1 MKGASVKLVRLP
13 NLKPGD
19 KTGLDDFLSIAGAK
33 AFEAVRDAA
42 QPYNSEA
49 AGVPIIECVADVIAR
64 EVEYLWDQRL
74 PIAMLSGLEGNPGD
88 GKTFIAL
95 EIAARGSRGQQPYSK
110 AKCQPFS
117 TLYMSYE
124 NITAI
129 TTKQR
134 FSAMGGDQ
142 KRLFVL
148 NGARNSDGTE
158 RPITLAD
165 VGTIEVAIKKTH
177 ARLIIIDP
185 LQSYMGANV
194 DSHKANETRPLLDAL
209 AKVAERLNVCV
220 LIVRHLAKGA
230 GGRAIHRGLGS
241 IDITGAMR
249 SVLMV
254 GTAPDEPQNRALV
267 HTKSNIGPLAESLR
281 FSIEG
286 KDNTAKIVWK
296 GASELTAADLAAP
309 DAGKRRETQIGRAQK
324 YLLAALADGP
334 QPVNALVEGSDG
346 EFSLQVLNKAGKEL
360 AIRKSRKGESGAWV
374 WGLPELKF
382 ARKQVGHESE

>member
-1 MKGASVKLVRLP
+1 MKGANVKLVRLP
-13 NLKPGD
+13 NLIPGD
-19 KTGLDDFLSIAGAK
+19 KTGLDDFLRIAGPA
-33 AFEAVRDAA
+33 AFEAVRETARPHNAKADG
-42 QPYNSEA
+42 S
-49 AGVPIIECVADVIAR
+49 PIIECVADVEAR

-74 PIAMLSGLEGNPGD
+74 PVAMLSGLEGNPGD

-95 EIAARGSRGQQPYSK
+95 EIAAQGSKGRQPYSK
-110 AKCQPFS
+110 TKCQPFS

-134 FSAMGGDQ
+134 FAAMGGEQ
-142 KRLFVL
+142 KKLFVL
-148 NGARNSDGTE
+148 NGARNPDGTE

-165 VGTIEVAIKKTH
+165 VGTIEAAIKKTH
-177 ARLIIIDP
+177 ARLVIIDP

-209 AKVAERLNVCV
+209 AKVAERLNVCI
-220 LIVRHLAKGA
+220 LIIRHLAKSS
-230 GGRAIHRGLGS
+230 GGRSVHKGLGS

-249 SVLMV
+249 SVMMV

-286 KDNTAKIVWK
+286 KGNAAKIVWR
-296 GASELTAADLAAP
+296 GPSELTAADLTAP
-309 DAGKRRETQIGRAQK
+309 DTGKRRETQIGRAQK
-324 YLLAALADGP
+324 YLLTALADGP
-334 QPVNALVEGSDG
+334 HPVTALVEGSDG

-360 AIRKSRKGESGAWV
+360 GIRKSRKGESGAWV
-374 WGLPELKF
+374 WGLPDSKW
-382 ARKQVGHESE
+382 ARKPVGL